1 MNKIYLL
8 VLMTIFAIATQAV
21 EPATISA
28 TVDGYSGRAINFEFI
43 DNPDNNNS
51 YTYREGNLM
60 EFDVELDEPSL
71 LKINAWVWLIVSP
84 GDQIHLDIHYEG
96 TSYKTA
102 EIRGTEKAVLL
113 NETIRDMRSSRLT
126 KGYKMN
132 PMAAL
137 VTLVPSDEYYQ
148 MTLVQWAEEKAMLE
162 AIKADVDPFAY
173 HYIYSELEG
182 TFMSN
187 LVKYPYMASDV
198 LKKPLEESFPKGYWE
213 VLNDYQL
220 RDDVASL
227 KSFTYLGWLLE
238 YMRYVEAREA
248 HKQNKPFNYFSA
260 DLQKDYNSII
270 SFYEDTLLDSAL
282 YVYLYS
288 VISQQHNDFEV
299 VEQLTK
305 DYIEKYNKNSTY
317 KESLLNMLQ

>member
-1 MNKIYLL
+1 MKKIYLL
-8 VLMTIFAIATQAV
+8 FLITLFAFCSQAN

-28 TVDGYSGRAINFEFI
+28 IINGYSGEVINFEFI
-43 DNPDNNNS
+43 DNPDNNMS
-51 YTYREGNLM
+51 YTYREGNPM
-60 EFDVELDEPSL
+60 VFEVDLDEPSL
-71 LKINAWVWLIVSP
+71 LKINAWIWLIVSP
-84 GDQIHLDIHYEG
+84 GDDINLDIQYDG

-102 EIRGTEKAVLL
+102 EITGTEKAVLL
-113 NETIRDMRSSRLT
+113 NETIRDMRNSRIAIH
-126 KGYKMN
+126 YKMN

-137 VTLVPSDEYYQ
+137 VTLVSPKDYYQ
-148 MTLVQWAEEKAMLE
+148 MTLEQWEKEKTMLE

-282 YVYLYS
+282 YVYLYN
-288 VISQQHNDFEV
+288 VISQQHNDFEL
-299 VEQLTK
+299 VELLTRE
-305 DYIEKYNKNSTY
+305 YVEKYNIRKDY
-317 KESLLNMLQ
+317 KEALLNMLQ